1 MRLHTM
7 VSNTS
12 YSTALSTALY
22 SILDHFSHDE
32 WYAIGVAAGA
42 LSCLVTMIANIYF
55 QRQRNRIL
63 EQQKNGIKDES

>member
-1 MRLHTM
+1 MHLHTM

-55 QRQRNRIL
+55 QRQRNRIM
-63 EQQKNGIKDES
+63 EKQNDGDKDES

>member
-1 MRLHTM
+1 M